1 MAVVAARTATDSAAR
16 GHAAKIVV
24 GVRRSPGALRLRRAR
39 ARGTSKV
46 AMSGALWAAV
56 DHPAAHRPRGTLNFF
71 LREAPLRTACPP
83 PNVIVGG
90 AVVVPVYVIR
100 SVAPAVSQRAMPAG
114 GAAQALK
121 PLNLLV
127 FFGLGETRG
136 AALLGR
142 FSLSL
147 SSLLL

>member
-39 ARGTSKV
+39 GEELEV

-56 DHPAAHRPRGTLNFF
+56 DHPAAHRPRDSGFSSRGRRAL
-71 LREAPLRTACPP
+71 PP
-83 PNVIVGG
+83 P
-90 AVVVPVYVIR
+90 PPQRHRRRRCRPRLCHSKR
-100 SVAPAVSQRAMPAG
+100 SPAVSRRAMPAG

-127 FFGLGETRG
+127 FGLGETRG